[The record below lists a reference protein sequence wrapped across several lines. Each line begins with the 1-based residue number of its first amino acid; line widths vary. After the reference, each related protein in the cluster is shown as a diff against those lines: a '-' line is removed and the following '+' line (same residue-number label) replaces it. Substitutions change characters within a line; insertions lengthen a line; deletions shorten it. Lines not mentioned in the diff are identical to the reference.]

1 MLDLS
6 AKISSFRK
14 MVWSNEKRKSEKQL
28 YDSTDYSSKTIN
40 EIKNNLEKNYN
51 QYIEK
56 REEFAKARKNE
67 KIANISQIKKTS
79 YYKFKQSLLNQLID
93 EIKEELK
100 TYSNSDEYKKK
111 LVKEA
116 NEVYKNLSENN
127 KDLILCVKKSDQNLF
142 DFNTDIMD
150 DSKIGDFVIKNK
162 DLTYQYDYSL
172 EKKLENYKYEIGSK
186 FYKIISDEFEKEME
200 DDDDSNN

>member
-6 AKISSFRK
+6 AKIASFRK

-28 YDSTDYSSKTIN
+28 YDSTDSSSKTLN
-40 EIKNNLEKNYN
+40 DIKNNLERNYKK
-51 QYIEK
+51 YIEK

-67 KIANISQIKKTS
+67 KIANISQHKKTS
-79 YYKFKQSLLNQLID
+79 YNKFKESLLNQLIE

-100 TYSNSDEYKKK
+100 TYSKSDEYRQKF
-111 LVKEA
+111 VKEA
-116 NEVYKNLSENN
+116 KTVYENLS
-127 KDLILCVKKSDQNLF
+127 KKQDDLILCVKKSDQDLF
-142 DFNTDIMD
+142 NFETDLMD
-150 DSKIGDFVIKNK
+150 DSKIGGFIIKNK

-172 EKKLENYKYEIGSK
+172 EKKLDNYKYEIGSK

-200 DDDDSNN
+200 DKDDSND

>member
-150 DSKIGDFVIKNK
+150 DSKIGGFVIKNK

-200 DDDDSNN
+200 DADDSNN

>member
-28 YDSTDYSSKTIN
+28 YDSTEFSSKTLN
-40 EIKNNLEKNYN
+40 EIKNNLENNYN
-51 QYIEK
+51 KYMEK

-79 YYKFKQSLLNQLID
+79 YYKFNQSLLSQLIE
-93 EIKEELK
+93 EIKKELK
-100 TYSNSDEYKKK
+100 AYSNSDEYKKK

-127 KDLILCVKKSDQNLF
+127 KDLILCVKKSDQDLF

-150 DSKIGDFVIKNK
+150 DSKIGGFVIKNK

-172 EKKLENYKYEIGSK
+172 EKKLDNYKYEIGSK

-200 DDDDSNN
+200 DNDDSNN

>member
-79 YYKFKQSLLNQLID
+79 YYKFKQSLLNQLIE

-100 TYSNSDEYKKK
+100 IYSNSDEYKKK

>member
-142 DFNTDIMD
+142 DFNTDIID
-150 DSKIGDFVIKNK
+150 DSKIGGFVIKNK

-200 DDDDSNN
+200 DADDSNN

>member
-28 YDSTDYSSKTIN
+28 YDSTDYSSKTLN

-150 DSKIGDFVIKNK
+150 DSKIGGFVIKNK

-186 FYKIISDEFEKEME
+186 FYKIISDEFEREME
-200 DDDDSNN
+200 DGDDSNN

>member
-28 YDSTDYSSKTIN
+28 YDSTDYSSKTLN

-150 DSKIGDFVIKNK
+150 DSKIGGFVIKNK

-200 DDDDSNN
+200 DGDDSNN

>member
-150 DSKIGDFVIKNK
+150 DSKIGGFVIKNK

-200 DDDDSNN
+200 DGDDSNN

>member
-28 YDSTDYSSKTIN
+28 YDSTEYSSKTLN
-40 EIKNNLEKNYN
+40 EIKNNLENNYN
-51 QYIEK
+51 KYMEK

-79 YYKFKQSLLNQLID
+79 YYKFNQSLLSQLIE
-93 EIKEELK
+93 EIKKELK
-100 TYSNSDEYKKK
+100 AYSNSDEYKKK
-111 LVKEA
+111 IVKEA

-127 KDLILCVKKSDQNLF
+127 KDLILCVKKSDQDLF

-150 DSKIGDFVIKNK
+150 DSKIGGFVIKNK

-172 EKKLENYKYEIGSK
+172 EKKLDNYKYEIGSK

-200 DDDDSNN
+200 DNDDSNN

>member
-28 YDSTDYSSKTIN
+28 YDSTEYSSKTLN
-40 EIKNNLEKNYN
+40 EIKNNLENNYN
-51 QYIEK
+51 KYMEK

-79 YYKFKQSLLNQLID
+79 YYKFKQSLLNQLIY

-127 KDLILCVKKSDQNLF
+127 KDLILCVKKSDQDLF

-150 DSKIGDFVIKNK
+150 DSKVGGFVIKNK

-172 EKKLENYKYEIGSK
+172 EKKLDNYKYEIGSK

-200 DDDDSNN
+200 DNDDSNN

>member
-79 YYKFKQSLLNQLID
+79 YYKFKQSLLNQLIE

-150 DSKIGDFVIKNK
+150 DSKIGGFVIKNK

>member
-28 YDSTDYSSKTIN
+28 YDSTDYSSKTLN

-67 KIANISQIKKTS
+67 KIANISQHKKTS
-79 YYKFKQSLLNQLID
+79 YNKFKESLLNQLIE

-100 TYSNSDEYKKK
+100 TYSKSDEYRQK

-116 NEVYKNLSENN
+116 KIVYENLS
-127 KDLILCVKKSDQNLF
+127 KKQDDLILCVKKSDQDLF
-142 DFNTDIMD
+142 DFETDLMD
-150 DSKIGDFVIKNK
+150 DSKIGGFIIKNK

-172 EKKLENYKYEIGSK
+172 EKNLDNYKYEIGSK

-200 DDDDSNN
+200 DKDDSND

>member
-28 YDSTDYSSKTIN
+28 YDSTDYSSKTLN

-79 YYKFKQSLLNQLID
+79 YYKFKESLLNQLID

-150 DSKIGDFVIKNK
+150 DSKIGGFVIKNK

-200 DDDDSNN
+200 DGDDSNN

>member
-6 AKISSFRK
+6 AKIASFRK
-14 MVWSNEKRKSEKQL
+14 MVWSNKKRKSEEQL
-28 YDSTDYSSKTIN
+28 YDSTDSSSKTLN
-40 EIKNNLEKNYN
+40 DIKNNLERNYKK
-51 QYIEK
+51 YIEK

-67 KIANISQIKKTS
+67 KIANISQHKKTS
-79 YYKFKQSLLNQLID
+79 YNKFKESLLNQLIE

-100 TYSNSDEYKKK
+100 TYSKSDEYRQK

-116 NEVYKNLSENN
+116 KIVYENLSKNQD
-127 KDLILCVKKSDQNLF
+127 DLILCVKKSDQDLF
-142 DFNTDIMD
+142 DFETDLMD
-150 DSKIGDFVIKNK
+150 DSKIGGFIIKNK

-172 EKKLENYKYEIGSK
+172 EKKLDNYKYEIGSK

-200 DDDDSNN
+200 DKDDSND

>member
-28 YDSTDYSSKTIN
+28 YDSTEYSSKTLN
-40 EIKNNLEKNYN
+40 EIKNNLENNYN
-51 QYIEK
+51 KYMEK

-67 KIANISQIKKTS
+67 KIANTSQIKKTS
-79 YYKFKQSLLNQLID
+79 YYKFKQSLLNQLIE

-100 TYSNSDEYKKK
+100 TYSNSDEYKRK
-111 LVKEA
+111 LVKKA
-116 NEVYKNLSENN
+116 NEVYKNLSEDN

-150 DSKIGDFVIKNK
+150 DSKIGGFVIKNK

-172 EKKLENYKYEIGSK
+172 EKKLDNYKYEIGSK

-200 DDDDSNN
+200 DGDDSNN

>member
-28 YDSTDYSSKTIN
+28 YDSTEYSSKTLN
-40 EIKNNLEKNYN
+40 EIKNNLENNYN
-51 QYIEK
+51 KYMEK

-67 KIANISQIKKTS
+67 KIANTSQNKKTS
-79 YYKFKQSLLNQLID
+79 YNKFKESLLNQLIE
-93 EIKEELK
+93 EIREELK
-100 TYSNSDEYKKK
+100 SYSNSDQYKKR

-127 KDLILCVKKSDQNLF
+127 KDLILCVKKSDQDLF
-142 DFNTDIMD
+142 DFHTDIMD
-150 DSKIGDFVIKNK
+150 DSKIGGFIIKNK

-172 EKKLENYKYEIGSK
+172 EKKLDNYKYEIGSK

-200 DDDDSNN
+200 DNDDSNN